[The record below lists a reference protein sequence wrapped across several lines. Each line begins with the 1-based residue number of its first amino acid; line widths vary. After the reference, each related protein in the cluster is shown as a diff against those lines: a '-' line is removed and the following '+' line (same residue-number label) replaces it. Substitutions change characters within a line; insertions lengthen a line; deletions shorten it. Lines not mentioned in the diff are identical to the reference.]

1 MSSWYQHDPMTALAA
16 KEAAQRLAFAPIAFH
31 AALSLRDLGIL
42 SALDAAGS
50 AGLTIKQTAERTSL
64 SDYGVGVLLDMGL
77 SARIVTEID
86 GRYALARVGHFLL
99 HDAMTRANMNFTAD
113 VCYRGMAQLS
123 ESVRGGEPAGLR
135 EFGNWPTIY
144 EGLSQLPQDVRSS
157 WFGFDHYYSDNAF
170 GELLPRVFAGQP
182 RRLVDIGANT
192 GRWALRCC
200 AFDPTVELTLV
211 DLPQQLA
218 VAMANLH
225 AAGFGARVKAHPLD
239 LLDASQALPDD
250 GDVWWMSQF
259 LDCFSPLQVVDILSR
274 VRAAMPASA
283 RLYILESFPD
293 RQRFE
298 SAAYSLNAA
307 SLYFTCLANGNSR
320 FYRCDDFLA
329 LVRSAGLELVEQVD
343 GIGLGHSLLQLRR
356 GDQLGA

>member
-16 KEAAQRLAFAPIAFH
+16 KEAAQRLAFAPIAFQ

-42 SALDAAGS
+42 SALDTAGH
-50 AGLTIKQTAERTSL
+50 AGLTLAEIAERTGVSV
-64 SDYGVGVLLDMGL
+64 YGASVLLDMGL
-77 SARIVTEID
+77 SARIVIETD
-86 GRYALARVGHFLL
+86 GRFALARMGHFLL

-123 ESVRGGEPAGLR
+123 ESVRRGAPSGLR

-144 EGLSQLPQDVRSS
+144 EGLSQLPEEVRRS
-157 WFGFDHYYSDNAF
+157 WFGFDHYYSDSAF
-170 GELLPRVFAGQP
+170 SELLPRVLAGKP
-182 RRLVDIGANT
+182 ARLVDIGANT

-200 AFDPTVELTLV
+200 AFDAAVELTLV
-211 DLPQQLA
+211 DLPQQLQ
-218 VAMANLH
+218 VAMTNVQ
-225 AAGFGARVKAHPLD
+225 AAGHGARVQAHPLD
-239 LLDASQALPDD
+239 ILDARQPLPNA
-250 GDVWWMSQF
+250 GEVWWMSQF
-259 LDCFSPLQVVDILSR
+259 LDCFAPLQVIDILRR
-274 VRAAMPASA
+274 VRLAMPADA

-307 SLYFTCLANGNSR
+307 SLYFTCVANGNSR

-329 LVRSAGLELVEQVD
+329 LVSAAGLELVEQVD
-343 GIGLGHSLLQLRR
+343 GIGLGHSLLQLRC
-356 GDQLGA
+356 GKCPGA